1 MASPQLAATYTMM
14 SDNSN
19 ATDEALRSRLK
30 SLSLWDFA
38 LDFYCRPGV
47 EPACLLLQDEANI
60 DVCELLWHCWLYH
73 HSLQLVREPPG
84 LADVHHWQQRTTV
97 PLRRLRREL
106 KPAARHSAGIAE
118 VRRYIQ
124 QAELAAERETL
135 DRLQRLVEQSGFL
148 TPLSSATAHL
158 KNTLARRWKLQKKTH
173 LSALQTLECLLDP
186 PQPPR

>member
-1 MASPQLAATYTMM
+1 MYIMM

-19 ATDEALRSRLK
+19 ATTEALRDRLK

-60 DVCELLWHCWLYH
+60 DVCELLWHCWLYQH
-73 HSLQLVREPPG
+73 GLQLVREPPG
-84 LADVHHWQQRTTV
+84 LADVHLWQQRTTV

-106 KPAARHSAGIAE
+106 KPAALHSAGIAD

-124 QAELAAERETL
+124 QAELAAEREAL
-135 DRLQRLVEQSGFL
+135 DRLQQLVEPGSIL
-148 TPLSSATAHL
+148 TPLSTATANL
-158 KNTLARRWKLQKKTH
+158 KNSLARRWKLQKKTH

>member
-1 MASPQLAATYTMM
+1 MM

-19 ATDEALRSRLK
+19 ATAEALRSRLK

-73 HSLQLVREPPG
+73 HCLQLAGEPPG
-84 LADVHHWQQRTTV
+84 LAAVHLWQQRTTL

-106 KPAARHSAGIAE
+106 KPAALHSAGIAE

-135 DRLQRLVEQSGFL
+135 NRLQQLVEQSGFL
-148 TPLSSATAHL
+148 TPLSSATANL
-158 KNTLARRWKLQKKTH
+158 KNSLARRWKLQKKTH

-186 PQPPR
+186 HQPPR

>member
-47 EPACLLLQDEANI
+47 EPACLLLQYEANI

-186 PQPPR
+186 HQPPR